1 MIVIP
6 LPDTIAVEVKSP
18 VLGLYSSLVFPVYRF
33 CAVPD
38 VAAANTGYKLEVVLV
53 SLLRA
58 DPPIDFQA
66 GDEPL

>member
-1 MIVIP
+1 MITP

-18 VLGLYSSLVFPVYRF
+18 VLGLYNNLALPVYRF
-33 CAVPD
+33 SAVPV
-38 VAAANTGYKLEVVLV
+38 VAPANTGYRLLVVLV

-66 GDEPL
+66 GDAPL